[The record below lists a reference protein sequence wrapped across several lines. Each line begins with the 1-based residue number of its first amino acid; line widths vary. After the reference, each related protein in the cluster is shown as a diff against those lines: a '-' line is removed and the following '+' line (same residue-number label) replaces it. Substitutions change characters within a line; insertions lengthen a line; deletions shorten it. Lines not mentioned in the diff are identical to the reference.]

1 VIGYFQLSKLIEK
14 AEVKHLIA
22 HVIDS
27 LYDSSFYF
35 VLIASGVSYFLI
47 NEEKAVEKQM
57 MALFQSESRD
67 GGPLKTH
74 QSSIAPPLNY
84 VAKGDEDHGFL

>member
-1 VIGYFQLSKLIEK
+1 MIGYFQLLKLIEK
-14 AEVKHLIA
+14 AEVEHLIA

-35 VLIASGVSYFLI
+35 VLIALAVSYFLI
-47 NEEKAVEKQM
+47 NEEKAVETQM
-57 MALFQSESRD
+57 MALSQSESRD

-84 VAKGDEDHGFL
+84 VPKGDEGHDF

>member
-1 VIGYFQLSKLIEK
+1 VIGYFQLSKLIKK

-22 HVIDS
+22 HVTDS

-35 VLIASGVSYFLI
+35 VLIALAVSYFLI
-47 NEEKAVEKQM
+47 DEEKAVEKQM

-74 QSSIAPPLNY
+74 QSSITPPLNY
-84 VAKGDEDHGFL
+84 AAKGDEGHDFL

>member
-1 VIGYFQLSKLIEK
+1 VIGYFQLLKLIEK

-47 NEEKAVEKQM
+47 NEEMAVETQM
-57 MALFQSESRD
+57 MALSQSESGD

-74 QSSIAPPLNY
+74 QSSITLPLNY
-84 VAKGDEDHGFL
+84 AAKGDEGHDFL